1 MTNDN
6 LKSLGVALPKGR
18 HALLLAAV
26 VCLGAGCVAG
36 DETSDDDAGTSDPV
50 DAGTNP
56 TARLTVGWSIKNV
69 NGTAVQCG
77 SNYNRVKLHAQAYSD
92 VSEGKTGD
100 PFTQLFDCSA
110 GTGTLEVPI
119 SGDAETGGFEAR
131 DINGKYDVWIT
142 QTEASGQLERQTS
155 QPAYQLD
162 LTTGNKSTSLTLYEN
177 GGYHL
182 VSWGQLA
189 DSTGD
194 IVSCEAAGVDTVE
207 LVSLN
212 EETQQTTTHRFPCT
226 GAPHV
231 FAAGFGV
238 SGGGISSPLVA
249 GRYTFTMNAYANN
262 VKVGESQ
269 PVTEHEVENL
279 TRINAVAD
287 HHFITISTR

>member
-1 MTNDN
+1 MTTNN
-6 LKSLGVALPKGR
+6 LWSPGVVLPKTR
-18 HALLLAAV
+18 HALLLFAV

-36 DETSDDDAGTSDPV
+36 GETSEDDGGTSDPA

-56 TARLTVGWSIKNV
+56 TARVTVGWSIKNV
-69 NGTAVQCG
+69 DGTAVQCG
-77 SNYNRVKLHAQAYSD
+77 SNYNRVKVHAQAYSD

-119 SGDAETGGFEAR
+119 SGDAETGGFRATG
-131 DINGKYDVWIT
+131 INGKYDVWIT

-155 QPAYQLD
+155 QPTYQLD
-162 LTTGNKSTSLTLYEN
+162 LTTGNKSTTLTLYEN

-182 VSWGQLA
+182 VNWGQLA
-189 DSTGD
+189 ASTGN
-194 IVSCEAAGVDTVE
+194 IISCEAAGVDTVE
-207 LVSLN
+207 LISLN
-212 EETQQTTTHRFPCT
+212 EATGQTTTNRFPCT

-238 SGGGISSPLVA
+238 SGGGISAPLLA
-249 GRYTFTMNAYANN
+249 GRYTFSINAYANN

-269 PVTEHEVENL
+269 PVTEQVVEDL
-279 TRINAVAD
+279 SRINAVAD